1 MDATVFA
8 LEVVSVLVFDLRYDS
23 LAPRSAP
30 HSNRTLWSSRP
41 HKHSL
46 CSCATSYPDDGSLL
60 LFLLHTCMHP
70 TCTSH
75 TFPSSRALQCIDIIV
90 INAIV
95 LK

>member
-46 CSCATSYPDDGSLL
+46 CSCATSYPDRGSLHL
-60 LFLLHTCMHP
+60 
-70 TCTSH
+70 
-75 TFPSSRALQCIDIIV
+75 FPSAYMHALDMHLTYISIV
-90 INAIV
+90 TCPPMH
-95 LK
+95 